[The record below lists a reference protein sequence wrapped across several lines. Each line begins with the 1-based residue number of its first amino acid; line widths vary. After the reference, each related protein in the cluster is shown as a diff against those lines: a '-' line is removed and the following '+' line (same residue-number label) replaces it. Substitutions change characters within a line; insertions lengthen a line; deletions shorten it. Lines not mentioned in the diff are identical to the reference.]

1 MKNGFGRRFKRQT
14 LTIGLSAAVIAAV
27 ILLNVL
33 VTALCSDNRWFIDM
47 TSGRF
52 RDKDVP
58 TYGGL
63 YTLSDGAEHMLGLTF
78 DSVNENRSE
87 DDSVKVDIIF
97 CADPDLLCANDNMR
111 LVYHTAKAM
120 EKAYPDQISVSTRD
134 VWSNPSSVDAY
145 RTNAYSS
152 IYQTNVILASGSEFR
167 VYNQKSFF
175 TYSED
180 TDSEPWAYSGE
191 KTFIKGIIAV
201 TKADAPI
208 ACLTTNHGEPFATEE
223 GRAEYSLFM
232 SVLESAG
239 YEVRFL
245 DLSQEEIPENCR
257 LIVTLDPVTDFQSNF
272 LDPTAVSEVDK
283 LDKFLANA
291 YSFMVL
297 ADADTPS
304 LPNLEEY
311 LEEWGI
317 AFQRG
322 QNLSGSVVFDK
333 DQALDGSGNT
343 FVGTYENEALGGSVT
358 EDMRKYGG
366 SPKVVFSNTIGISLS
381 DTYEFAS
388 SIADEEAGTGAFHY
402 GYYSSNQIQR
412 DIYDVFRASKTAV
425 TYEKKDGQIT
435 NQIVDTANELNLF
448 KLMTLSRE
456 NRYIGEG
463 QGYTNINDVSYVCAV
478 GSTYF
483 ASNEVLGTNTY
494 GNTDLLLSVLR
505 VIGREI
511 EPVGIKFKPFY
522 SPEVN
527 ATSLANSNPTGTTV
541 FLVLLPLVSFGAA
554 GAIILLRRR
563 FRT

>member
-1 MKNGFGRRFKRQT
+1 MKNGFGRRLKRQSF
-14 LTIGLSAAVIAAV
+14 TIGLSSAVIAAV

-33 VTALCSDNRWFIDM
+33 VTALCSENRWFGDL

-58 TYGGL
+58 LYGGF
-63 YTLSDGAEHMLGLTF
+63 YTLSDGAENLLGQTF
-78 DSVNENRSE
+78 DSVNANRAEN
-87 DDSVKVDIIF
+87 DPVKVDIIF
-97 CADPDLLCANDNMR
+97 CAEPDLLCAGDNMR
-111 LVYHTAKAM
+111 MIYYTALEM
-120 EKAYPDQISVSTRD
+120 EKAFPDQISVSYRD

-152 IYQTNVILASGSEFR
+152 IYQTNIILASGSEFR
-167 VYNQKSFF
+167 VYNQKAFF
-175 TYSED
+175 TYSEE

-201 TKADAPI
+201 TKAESPI

-223 GRAEYSLFM
+223 GKAEYSLFLN
-232 SVLESAG
+232 VLEAAG
-239 YEVRFL
+239 YEIRFL
-245 DLSQEEIPENCR
+245 DLSKEEIPENCR
-257 LIVTLDPVTDFQSNF
+257 LIVTLDPQKDFQSNF
-272 LDPTAVSEVDK
+272 RDPAAVSEVDK
-283 LDKFLANA
+283 LDKFLAKA

-297 ADADTPS
+297 ADADTPM

-317 AFQRG
+317 AFNRTQD
-322 QNLSGSVVFDK
+322 LTGSVVFDK
-333 DQALDGSGNT
+333 DQALDGSGKT
-343 FVGTYENEALGGSVT
+343 FMGTYENEALGGSVT

-366 SPKVVFSNTIGISLS
+366 SPKVVFSNAIGISLS

-388 SIADEEAGTGAFHY
+388 RMADEEAGTGAFTY
-402 GYYSSNQIQR
+402 GYYSSNQVQR

-425 TYEKKDGQIT
+425 TYEKKDGQVT
-435 NQIVDTANELNLF
+435 NQIVETANELNLF

-463 QGYTNINDVSYVCAV
+463 QGYTNINDVSYVCAI

-483 ASNEVLGTNTY
+483 VSNEVLGTNTY

-522 SPEVN
+522 SPE
-527 ATSLANSNPTGTTV
+527 ASSTALMSSNPTGTTV
-541 FLVLLPLVSFGAA
+541 FLVLLPLVSFSLA
-554 GAIILLRRR
+554 GAVVLLRRR
-563 FRT
+563 FRS